1 MAPGGSRSIN
11 KHGHAEARPVPGTEG
26 RPHFPQMGHKAA
38 RPSVGVAE
46 GLQLPANIRRAE
58 VLIRLPPGALPHLA
72 RQGHGH
78 RPPGHQSPIPGCWRT
93 WQQWGR
99 WRLRPARRPLVSVTA
114 PGDGHSHSPGKDSRK
129 QLAVCRAAQLGHH
142 GETTKHKPKKS
153 PRPSTAVHNLAGP
166 QKMPDKGCF
175 HFLQPLL
182 RIFVRLKTPSP
193 LQIVN
198 S

>member
-1 MAPGGSRSIN
+1 MATGLLGIRAP
-11 KHGHAEARPVPGTEG
+11 
-26 RPHFPQMGHKAA
+26 FLAA
-38 RPSVGVAE
+38 G
-46 GLQLPANIRRAE
+46 
-58 VLIRLPPGALPHLA
+58 
-72 RQGHGH
+72 GHGSS
-78 RPPGHQSPIPGCWRT
+78 GG
-93 WQQWGR
+93 G

-198 S
+198 SWGQPFCDHVWNSPTCSLVKITHKRKHYYFFPL